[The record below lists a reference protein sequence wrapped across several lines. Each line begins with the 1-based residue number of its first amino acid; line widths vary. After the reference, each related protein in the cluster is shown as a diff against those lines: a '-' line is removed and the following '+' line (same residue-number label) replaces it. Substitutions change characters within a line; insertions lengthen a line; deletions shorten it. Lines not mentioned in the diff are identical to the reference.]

1 MIKSLYADPDLY
13 DAVHAGPNKGELA
26 FYLRRAERAGRRVLE
41 LASGT
46 GRLTVPLLQAGLD
59 VTGLD
64 RSLGMLDRA
73 RRQAAAV
80 GVSGRWVC
88 ADMRDFALGA
98 SFDLIFLPINSIC
111 HLEANADLEACLQTV
126 RRHLAPGG
134 VFVIDVFNPSLEILT
149 RDPQRWHDLGEY
161 PNEDGR
167 VIRLSERNRY
177 DKASQ
182 INAITWRFEWD
193 GHAPVE
199 LALRMRQYFPQELDG
214 QVTRAGLRILAKFG
228 NYGEKPFQSDSQQ
241 QLIVAGL
248 PPGASEP

>member
-1 MIKSLYADPDLY
+1 MDLALFERLRGPEGQALLSAAESLSPTEANQLPVIEALKRMTERRRCLQKTDQEPAKSKAAMKTAALRMSDR
-13 DAVHAGPNKGELA
+13 DA
-26 FYLRRAERAGRRVLE
+26 
-41 LASGT
+41 
-46 GRLTVPLLQAGLD
+46 
-59 VTGLD
+59 
-64 RSLGMLDRA
+64 
-73 RRQAAAV
+73 
-80 GVSGRWVC
+80 
-88 ADMRDFALGA
+88 
-98 SFDLIFLPINSIC
+98 FDLIFLPINSIC
-111 HLEANADLEACLQTV
+111 HLEANADLEACLQSV

-182 INAITWRFEWD
+182 INAITWRFEWE

-214 QVTRAGLRILAKFG
+214 QVTRSGLRILAKYG
-228 NYGEKPFQSDSQQ
+228 NYGEKPFQSDSHQ
-241 QLIVAGL
+241 QLIVAAL
-248 PPGASEP
+248 PRA